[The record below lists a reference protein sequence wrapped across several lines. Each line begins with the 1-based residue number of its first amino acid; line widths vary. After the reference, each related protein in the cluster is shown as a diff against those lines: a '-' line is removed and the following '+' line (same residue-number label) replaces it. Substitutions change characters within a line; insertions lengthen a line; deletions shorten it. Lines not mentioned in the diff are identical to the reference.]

1 MTPQSK
7 LEREHALAQAIVD
20 TVREPLLVLDEELR
34 VVVASRSFYQKF
46 HLDPERT
53 QGKLLGAL
61 GDGQWDLPALHA
73 LLNRIGPDNAVLE
86 DYEIELDFPQLG
98 GRRLF
103 LANARRV
110 FYEGDQSVRILLAF
124 EDVTARRLLE
134 RERNELLRQKN
145 VLLEEVQH
153 RISNSLA
160 IIASILLMKARTVT
174 SSETRAHLQDA
185 HNRVMS
191 VATVQQHLHPSEMG
205 VSIELRSY
213 LKQLC
218 RSLADSMIS
227 DDSCLI
233 DTHVS
238 ESSVSSATAVS
249 LGLIVTELVINAMK
263 HAFPKART
271 GGVIAVG
278 YEVNGTDWKLSV
290 SDNGLNEEAGS
301 RPHPRIGLGTN
312 IVSALAESLDARVDT
327 TRGPSGTTV
336 AVTHSTFKSL
346 PKAA

>member
-1 MTPQSK
+1 MASKSK

-46 HLDPERT
+46 HLDTERT
-53 QGKLLGAL
+53 QGQLLGAL
-61 GDGQWDLPALHA
+61 GDGQWNIPALRA
-73 LLNRIGPDNAVLE
+73 LLERIGPDKAVLE
-86 DYEIELDFPQLG
+86 NYELQLDFPQLG
-98 GRRLF
+98 QRIF

-110 FYEGDQSVRILLAF
+110 YEKDHSVRILLAF
-124 EDVTARRLLE
+124 EDVTERRLLE
-134 RERNELLRQKN
+134 RERDELLRQKG

-153 RISNSLA
+153 RVANSLA

-191 VATVQQHLHPSEMG
+191 VATVQQHLHPSDMG
-205 VSIELRSY
+205 VSIELSSY

-218 RSLADSMIS
+218 ASLADSMIS
-227 DDSCLI
+227 EDSCSI
-233 DTHVS
+233 DTQVS
-238 ESSVSSATAVS
+238 DSRVTSGTAVS

-263 HAFPKART
+263 HAFPEAKP
-271 GGVIAVG
+271 GCVIVVS

-290 SDNGLNEEAGS
+290 SDNGVNDAGNQ
-301 RPHPRIGLGTN
+301 PQARIGLGTN

-327 TRGPSGTTV
+327 TRGPTGTTV
-336 AVTHSTFKSL
+336 VITHSTFKSL